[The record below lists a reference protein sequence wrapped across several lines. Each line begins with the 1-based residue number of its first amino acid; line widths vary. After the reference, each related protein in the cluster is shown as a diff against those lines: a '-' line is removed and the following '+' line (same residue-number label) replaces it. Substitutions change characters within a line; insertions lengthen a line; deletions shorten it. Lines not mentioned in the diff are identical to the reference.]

1 MRSILL
7 WSWMAT
13 WTMLPVQ
20 SHAAL
25 VEQNLLDKHHPEFV
39 DLFVDTLPT
48 EVQRGAYAT
57 AAWKF

>member
-25 VEQNLLDKHHPEFV
+25 VGQNLLDKHHPE
-39 DLFVDTLPT
+39 FVDTLPT